1 MQSSSRDLTFI
12 LQMYFPPDISSVRTL
27 YILTEGL
34 EEKEAKDTS
43 SGMLV
48 DIELLYELLG
58 ITPETVTTPPSLPLP
73 PLVLCTTCVE
83 CIRCEAVE
91 PCRSLRRCVY
101 PQNVKVL
108 TSGLRWREATLHI
121 AHCKECRADYYPDS
135 FTYPIPNTRLRRQQF
150 EYSPRYL
157 RVSKQGIWVER
168 RSTWIQEH
176 AIKWFRAGWS
186 NLAGFINDLLPE
198 KPLLMNRQAQCLFL
212 EHFSRRLLIAHGK
225 HKDFSFPA
233 HPNSAMLAETV
244 RECLGA
250 NGGSLLSTLY
260 HGCTEYL
267 EHEGAL
273 PQEVNPKGID
283 EQLAAVPDGQQPIQG
298 MPPKMPPLPN
308 IHQAVPEVGRA
319 HGYVRLAVMDV
330 KTITHDKCAFDD
342 CRNPLVDYHSG
353 RFCSE
358 HLEAQNI
365 CGIVGCGQ
373 PVEPGE
379 VTCDLDAHRTWHSQ
393 WEACFSRQSY
403 DGVQR
408 VIQKQKQAP
417 ANAEGGGHR
426 PTLHVELPA
435 LDGTLGNEV
444 VHTFCAKT
452 TYCLETIQWACRMP
466 IGWGKCYKSE
476 SSSQVLDF
484 LNRTWP
490 VDYHHLCPGFIGFD
504 NACDLLHHV
513 VTQNPADT
521 WIDTTKFIVDAW
533 HYIGHKATDILC
545 RRFCNPMPTDGSQ
558 PDLVGTAVDAN
569 NQTHLVQAFNTET
582 AEHFNA
588 WLSGYEGLM
597 VSMTDVNYDFFVHV
611 LFLIHSEVVEERMR
625 KDNQELDEEFWNRAE
640 EEM

>member
-12 LQMYFPPDISSVRTL
+12 LQTYFLPDISSVCTL
-27 YILTEGL
+27 YILTDARQPASTRWSKSIQDSLQSAAQDDIMFKNSIEEGL

-48 DIELLYELLG
+48 DIKLLYELLG

-73 PLVLCTTCVE
+73 PLVLCTTRIK
-83 CIRCEAVE
+83 CIQCEAVK
-91 PCRSLRRCVY
+91 PHRSLHRHVY
-101 PQNVKVL
+101 LQTVKVL
-108 TSGLRWREATLHI
+108 TSGLRWCEATLHI
-121 AHCKECRADYYPDS
+121 AHCKECRANYYPDS
-135 FTYPIPNTRLRRQQF
+135 FTYPMPNTRLCRQQF

-168 RSTWIQEH
+168 HSTWIQEH

-198 KPLLMNRQAQCLFL
+198 KPLLTNRQAQRLFL
-212 EHFSRRLLIAHGK
+212 KHFSRRLLVAHGK
-225 HKDFSFPA
+225 HEDFSFPA

-250 NGGSLLSTLY
+250 NGGILPSTLY
-260 HGCTEYL
+260 HGCTECTHIKQYYSDL

-273 PQEVNPKGID
+273 PQEVNPEGID

-298 MPPKMPPLPN
+298 MPPEMPPPPN

-319 HGYVRLAVMDV
+319 RGYVRLAVMDG

-342 CRNPLVDYHSG
+342 CRNPLVDYRSG

-358 HLEAQNI
+358 HLEARNI

-379 VTCDLDAHRTWHSQ
+379 VTCDLNAHRTWHSQ
-393 WEACFSRQSY
+393 WETCFSRQSY
-403 DGVQR
+403 DRVQR
-408 VIQKQKQAP
+408 VIRKQKQAP
-417 ANAEGGGHR
+417 VNAEGGGHR
-426 PTLHVELPA
+426 PILHIELPA
-435 LDGTLGNEV
+435 LGGTPGNEV
-444 VHTFCAKT
+444 VHTFRAKT
-452 TYCLETIQWACRMP
+452 TYCLETIQWA
-466 IGWGKCYKSE
+466 
-476 SSSQVLDF
+476 L
-484 LNRTWP
+484 
-490 VDYHHLCPGFIGFD
+490 DYHHLRPGFIGFD
-504 NACDLLHHV
+504 DVCDLLCHI

-521 WIDTTKFIVDAW
+521 WIDMTKFIVDAW

-545 RRFCNPMPTDGSQ
+545 P
-558 PDLVGTAVDAN
+558 
-569 NQTHLVQAFNTET
+569 FNTET
-582 AEHFNA
+582 VEHFNA
-588 WLSGYEGLM
+588 WLSGYEDLM

-611 LFLIHSEVVEERMR
+611 LFLIHSEVVEERMK